1 MGGRGPR
8 WRRGP
13 QARSQ
18 DPGAGPVPARD
29 GPPPR
34 VEVESS
40 AAPWGHGAQQLSGL
54 EVSLYTMVLLSGART
69 GLLGRRPRT
78 AASRL
83 VLVDR
88 PALRKGG
95 EHVSPPPRHELHQR
109 VRRFLLA
116 RAHPSARAA
125 SRPVGDRDWGS
136 GIRRVPR
143 GAWGG
148 RGARLGP
155 RSPAPPAPPIRFPYL
170 VVRFANLQGL
180 HHSIAS

>member
-1 MGGRGPR
+1 MGGG
-8 WRRGP
+8 
-13 QARSQ
+13 
-18 DPGAGPVPARD
+18 
-29 GPPPR
+29 
-34 VEVESS
+34 
-40 AAPWGHGAQQLSGL
+40 
-54 EVSLYTMVLLSGART
+54 
-69 GLLGRRPRT
+69 GRRPGARIRGRAPSRPGT
-78 AASRL
+78 DLPPGSRL
-83 VLVDR
+83 SPRRLLGGTGPSSSLGSRSLSTRWSFCLVQGRDCSDAA
-88 PALRKGG
+88 PELRRLVSSWWTAPPSARG
-95 EHVSPPPRHELHQR
+95 ENMFPPRHELHQR